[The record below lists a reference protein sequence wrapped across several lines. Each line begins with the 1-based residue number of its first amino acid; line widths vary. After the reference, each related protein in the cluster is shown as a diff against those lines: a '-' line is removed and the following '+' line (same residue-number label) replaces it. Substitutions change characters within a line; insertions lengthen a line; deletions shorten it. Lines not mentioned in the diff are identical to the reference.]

1 VTEVLDRLPELAPT
15 DSDDDEVCHLAK
27 TGDEVFLCGAPASAR
42 HHQGVVIYDDVIP
55 AKCPKCHR
63 PICRACRAIIENWV
77 GSGGWEGPGRAP
89 DVPQPR
95 RSIRDDP
102 QA

>member
-1 VTEVLDRLPELAPT
+1 VTTLTEKGPSPAPT
-15 DSDDDEVCHLAK
+15 DSDDDEVCHLSK
-27 TGDEVFLCGAPASAR
+27 TGDGAFLCGAPSSAS
-42 HHQGVVIYDDVIP
+42 HHKGIVLNEKAIP
-55 AKCPKCHR
+55 SRCPRCHR
-63 PICRACRAIIENWV
+63 PICQACRAIIENWV
-77 GSGGWEGPGRAP
+77 RSGGWEGPGGAP